1 MPQCKFR
8 KQDGQRCRAK
18 AMHGAGL
25 CISHNPAAAKAKRAA
40 VRKGGRNRRTPKRA
54 TRPDRTVTVQTMDD
68 VQRLLFRT
76 LQELRNGKLDAD
88 MARSIGYLAGVTA
101 KVVETADLY
110 LRVEK
115 IEAGVTAQAEPGK

>member
-1 MPQCKFR
+1 MR
-8 KQDGQRCRAK
+8 
-18 AMHGAGL
+18 GAGL

-54 TRPDRTVTVQTMDD
+54 AKPDRTVTVQTMDD

-76 LQELRNGKLDAD
+76 LEELRNGKLDAD

-101 KVVETADLY
+101 KVVETAELS

-115 IEAGVTAQAEPGK
+115 VEAAVAATQAETAR